1 MIDRSLFFPRYKCK
15 ECQIDLF
22 HDLSGIEAHMESH
35 PKMTMESYSQKHET
49 TSISSPPCMPGTK
62 PMARGDAET
71 KAKITALRG
80 SLKTTTKLNDSENSL
95 KEESKGKDTAPE
107 RLPAKALAQ
116 VKAEVSELEKKVK
129 VRPSSPAKSIMS
141 NSSSNPGMIKV
152 KIRLC
157 FELETFH
164 IMFHNHVLPKNV

>member
-1 MIDRSLFFPRYKCK
+1 MIDRSFPRYKCK

-49 TSISSPPCMPGTK
+49 TSISSPPRMPGTK

-71 KAKITALRG
+71 KAKITALREG
-80 SLKTTTKLNDSENSL
+80 LKTTTKLNDSKNSL
-95 KEESKGKDTAPE
+95 KEESKEKDTAPE

-116 VKAEVSELEKKVK
+116 VKTEVSEKVK

>member
-1 MIDRSLFFPRYKCK
+1 
-15 ECQIDLF
+15 
-22 HDLSGIEAHMESH
+22 
-35 PKMTMESYSQKHET
+35 
-49 TSISSPPCMPGTK
+49 MPGTK

-152 KIRLC
+152 KTRLC

-164 IMFHNHVLPKNV
+164 IMFNNHVLPKNV